1 MKLRIHISRIHGV
14 SHTLVMKVKRN
25 DLILLTFCKSYLKA
39 MTPTNIQAACKK
51 TGVFQTDENIEP
63 QEKQLPANL
72 PTPSPTK

>member
-1 MKLRIHISRIHGV
+1 
-14 SHTLVMKVKRN
+14 
-25 DLILLTFCKSYLKA
+25 